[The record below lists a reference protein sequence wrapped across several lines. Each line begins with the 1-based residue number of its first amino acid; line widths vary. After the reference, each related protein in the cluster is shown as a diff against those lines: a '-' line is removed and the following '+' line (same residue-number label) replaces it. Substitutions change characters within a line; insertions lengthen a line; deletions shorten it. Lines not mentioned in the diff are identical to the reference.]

1 METATNDGFSF
12 FVYAIVWVISILIVY
27 YIVRDAVRDAN
38 KDLLN
43 EMKIQN
49 DLKIIEMKKQ
59 GSTE

>member
-12 FVYAIVWVISILIVY
+12 FVYAIVWVISILIFY